1 MYSKVIQLYIYMFF
15 FIFFSIIVHYKIL
28 LYIVPGRNFMVGPYC
43 LSVLCVA
50 GEWDGKRIRS

>member
-28 LYIVPGRNFMVGPYC
+28 LFIVPGRNFMVGPYC

-50 GEWDGKRIRS
+50 GEWDGK